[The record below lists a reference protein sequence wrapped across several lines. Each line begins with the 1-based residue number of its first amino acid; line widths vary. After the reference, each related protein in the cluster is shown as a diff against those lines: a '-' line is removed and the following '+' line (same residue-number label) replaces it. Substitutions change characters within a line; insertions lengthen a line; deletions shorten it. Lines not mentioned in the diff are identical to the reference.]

1 MSQKKNILQK
11 SLDFI
16 EKTGNRLPDPATIFL
31 ILAVAV
37 ILISAL
43 LAGLGVEVT
52 HPDGRVLGVQSL
64 LATEQIRRMFTEM
77 VKNFSAF
84 PPLGLVLVTI
94 IGIGVAEQSGYIN
107 AALKKFVTSV
117 PKSML
122 SAALVFGGIMSNM
135 AADAGY
141 IVLTPLGAVL
151 FAAVGR
157 HPIAGLAAA
166 FAGVSG
172 GFSAN
177 LLITSLDPLLGGIS
191 TTAAQLVQPN
201 YEVQASANYYF
212 MLAST
217 FFLTVIGAWVTDKI
231 VEPRLGEWKAPAGLN
246 LDKEIGNLSQG
257 EKKGLFLSNITF
269 LTLVILIL
277 VMTLPQGSVFHDE
290 HGMKPFFESLV
301 PIIMLVFLVCGVVFG
316 ACSGSIK
323 SDKDVVK
330 MASDQMSTMGGYIV
344 LAFVMAQFIAY
355 FSWSNLGLV
364 IAVSGADFLKA
375 LGIGGIPLM
384 IAFIFVTSSI
394 NLFIGSASAKWA
406 IMGPV
411 FIPMFMIL
419 GYSPEL
425 IQTTYRIG
433 DSVTNIISP
442 LLPYFPIII
451 AFAKKYSPQA
461 GLGTLI
467 STMIPYSVVFLVF
480 WTIMLSVWFIFGIPL
495 GPNAPLMIGQ

>member
-1 MSQKKNILQK
+1 MSKSILQK
-11 SLDFI
+11 SLDFV
-16 EKTGNRLPDPATIFL
+16 ERTGNRLPDPATIFFL
-31 ILAVAV
+31 LALFV
-37 ILISAL
+37 ILISAIL
-43 LAGLGVEVT
+43 GSLGVEVT
-52 HPDGRVLGVQSL
+52 HPDGRIIGVQSL
-64 LATEQIRRMFTEM
+64 LETEQIRRMFTSM
-77 VKNFSAF
+77 VKNFSSF

-122 SAALVFGGIMSNM
+122 SGALVFGGIMSNM

-151 FAAVGR
+151 FATVGR

-191 TTAAQLVQPN
+191 TTAAQLIRPD

-231 VEPRLGEWKAPAGLN
+231 VEPRLGEWKPPAGLT
-246 LDKEIGNLSQG
+246 LDKDMGVLSAG
-257 EKKGLFLSNITF
+257 EKKGLFSANMTF
-269 LTLVILIL
+269 LVLMILIL
-277 VMTLPQGSVFHDE
+277 IVTIPQGSVFHDE
-290 HGMKPFFESLV
+290 NGMKPFFKSLV
-301 PIIMLVFLVCGVVFG
+301 PIITVVFLLCGTIFG
-316 ACSGSIK
+316 IFAGNIK
-323 SDKDVVK
+323 SDKDVVR
-330 MASDQMSTMGGYIV
+330 MANEQMSTMGSYIV
-344 LAFVMAQFIAY
+344 LAFVMAQFIAF

-375 LGIGGIPLM
+375 LGVSGIPLM
-384 IAFIFVTSSI
+384 IAFIMVTSSI

-411 FIPMFMIL
+411 FIPMFMLL

-425 IQTTYRIG
+425 IQATYRVG

-467 STMIPYSVVFLVF
+467 STMIPYSVVFLLF
-480 WTIMLSVWFIFGIPL
+480 WSVMLSIWFLFGIPL
-495 GPNAPLMIGQ
+495 GPDAPLMIGN